1 VRRACSIDGAG
12 GPDDRGGAYALDVR
26 AATRAPSATTL
37 IAKAVVAGLVP
48 RGESS
53 VAIGFVLI
61 STAPAKEHEV
71 YTELLRV
78 KGIVELHPLFGE
90 YDLIAKVE
98 AEDFNALGQLVV
110 DKIRSVPGVIDTKT
124 LTGIKF

>member
-1 VRRACSIDGAG
+1 LADAHGARVASDAPFGGASRVPLGANLINGGTSRR
-12 GPDDRGGAYALDVR
+12 RGGR
-26 AATRAPSATTL
+26 ASA
-37 IAKAVVAGLVP
+37 
-48 RGESS
+48 

-71 YTELLRV
+71 YSELLRV

>member
-1 VRRACSIDGAG
+1 VAARVAGPPVAG
-12 GPDDRGGAYALDVR
+12 GARGAIPDNAY
-26 AATRAPSATTL
+26 
-37 IAKAVVAGLVP
+37 KAGPLSRPRPQGVSGL
-48 RGESS
+48 
-53 VAIGFVLI
+53 AIGFVLI